1 MAGAVPV
8 HTCAPVRLPRAA
20 YPSTIHHMMNYS
32 GACAQ
37 CGRSLPA
44 RSGPGRPRRYC
55 GRRCSSAAERER
67 MARRL
72 LLGALVEQRTLNEED
87 GNG

>member
-1 MAGAVPV
+1 
-8 HTCAPVRLPRAA
+8 
-20 YPSTIHHMMNYS
+20 MMNYP

-55 GRRCSSAAERER
+55 DRKCSSAAERER

-72 LLGALVEQRTLNEED
+72 LLGALVEQRTMNEENSH
-87 GNG
+87 G